1 MGRNKNYIETVL
13 NGTSEGLDKLINKK
27 AHYELRSK
35 KNWICW
41 VQNEERASASSSGL
55 LKVMSRIA

>member
-1 MGRNKNYIETVL
+1 MGRYKNYIETVL
-13 NGTSEGLDKLINKK
+13 NGTSEGLDKLVNK

-55 LKVMSRIA
+55 LKVMCRIA